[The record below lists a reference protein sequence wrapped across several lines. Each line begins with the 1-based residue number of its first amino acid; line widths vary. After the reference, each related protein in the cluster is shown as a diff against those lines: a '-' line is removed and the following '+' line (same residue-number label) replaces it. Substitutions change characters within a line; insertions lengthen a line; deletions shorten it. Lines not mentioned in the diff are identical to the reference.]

1 MVMKKILFLFFCVI
15 VGIIAGSKLLLPT
28 SSHPLA
34 PLNQPSQITTSSSQ
48 TQVGSLIPQT
58 LTIPSLKVTAT
69 VESVGMDSQGRM
81 DVPKNDFNAA
91 WYNLGFKPGDK
102 GSAVIDGHFDRA
114 SGAPAVFYELD
125 SLKNGEKIIVSDGN
139 GKTLT
144 FIVTK
149 KVYYPFDA
157 FPLEEVFNTTDK
169 PRLNLITC
177 DGVYDTSTHNYS
189 QRLVIYSELESS

>member
-15 VGIIAGSKLLLPT
+15 VGIIVGSKLFQPNTSPT
-28 SSHPLA
+28 LA
-34 PLNQPSQITTSSSQ
+34 PSGQSSQ
-48 TQVGSLIPQT
+48 KIQSTSQPLTGSITPQT
-58 LTIPSLKVTAT
+58 LTIPSLNIKAS

-81 DVPKNDFNAA
+81 DVPKNDFNVA

-102 GSAVIDGHFDRA
+102 GSSVIDGHFDRA
-114 SGAPAVFYELD
+114 SGGPAVFYHLGD
-125 SLKNGEKIIVSDGN
+125 IKNGEKILVSNGN

-149 KVYYPFDA
+149 KEYYPFDA

-189 QRLVIYSELESS
+189 QRLVIYSELET